1 MKWRHLANAKVVVGC
16 REVTKPQHK
25 TEDRESSAISSES
38 HFMARQRQ
46 LQNILNWRHF
56 TSINCKCFH
65 RNKGNTFEF
74 CKFKLKVTGFSLV
87 LVPKAYTKIRWLTLL
102 SFLFLTMSR
111 LTMTGA
117 MSCRTRI
124 YFFNS
129 KSLIKEKSS
138 FTALFFLQ
146 QQCTFNCR
154 ERRLYFE
161 LNHQR
166 A

>member
-56 TSINCKCFH
+56 TLINCKCFH
-65 RNKGNTFEF
+65 RNKGDTFEF
-74 CKFKLKVTGFSLV
+74 CKFKLKVTLFSLV
-87 LVPKAYTKIRWLTLL
+87 WVYTKIRWFTPL
-102 SFLFLTMSR
+102 SFIFLIMRR

-117 MSCRTRI
+117 MNCRTRI
-124 YFFNS
+124 YFLNS
-129 KSLIKEKSS
+129 KTVIKEKLS
-138 FTALFFLQ
+138 FTALLFLQ
-146 QQCTFNCR
+146 LQCKFIGG
-154 ERRLYFE
+154 ERRLRFK

>member
-1 MKWRHLANAKVVVGC
+1 MKWRHLANAKVVGC

-46 LQNILNWRHF
+46 LQHILNWRHF

-65 RNKGNTFEF
+65 RNKGDSFEF
-74 CKFKLKVTGFSLV
+74 CKFKLKVTFFSLV
-87 LVPKAYTKIRWLTLL
+87 WVPKAYTKIGWFTAL
-102 SFLFLTMSR
+102 SFLFLIMNR
-111 LTMTGA
+111 LTTTGA
-117 MSCRTRI
+117 MKCHTRI
-124 YFFNS
+124 YFLNS
-129 KSLIKEKSS
+129 KTVIKENSS
-138 FTALFFLQ
+138 FTTLLFLQ
-146 QQCTFNCR
+146 KQCTFYCR
-154 ERRLYFE
+154 ERRLHFK